1 MSTPPTFRVATLA
14 DVDGIAECAAEAMM
28 EDDLFGALWPG
39 RKEHPD
45 QFVGYFR
52 RRARERILDHNV
64 VTLVS
69 EIPVQEN
76 GKEVLKVVG
85 MAQWQK
91 FGRPSVET
99 GWSAYKAAGSRLIGF
114 QDWAYSWFQPKET
127 ASDPEAVAIFVK
139 DFTEM
144 EHKFWFKDGKEHD
157 RWHLQLLAVHSIARR
172 RGIGGRLVELG
183 VERAKRD
190 GCDASL
196 EASPMGLPV
205 YQSKGFEVLETYMMK
220 VKGSDGQPIPSPI
233 LMWKNPDVKR

>member
-1 MSTPPTFRVATLA
+1 MTTPIYRIATLS

-28 EDDLFGALWPG
+28 EDDLFGALWPR
-39 RKEHPD
+39 RKEYPE
-45 QFVGYFR
+45 QFVAYFR
-52 RRARERILDHNV
+52 RRARERILDHSV
-64 VTLVS
+64 VNLVS

-91 FGRPSVET
+91 FGKPTVET
-99 GWSAYKAAGSRLIGF
+99 GWSPVKAVGKRLIGF
-114 QDWAYSWFQPKET
+114 QDWAYSWFENDT
-127 ASDPEAVAIFVK
+127 ASDPEAVAGFVR

-144 EHKFWFKDGKEHD
+144 EHKYWVKDGKEHE
-157 RWHLQLLAVHSIARR
+157 RWHLQILAVHSIARR

-196 EASPMGLPV
+196 EASPMGLPL
-205 YQSKGFEVLETYMMK
+205 YKSKGFEVLDTYMMK
-220 VKGSDGQPIPSPI
+220 VKGPDGQPIPSPI
-233 LMWKNPDVKR
+233 LMWKNPDVQR